1 MGIIHKMWQRAQ
13 TVENP
18 LRKRYQFVKKISKK
32 VLDKEGVLWYYSQAR
47 LRDTA
52 GGAKRTLKTIQRE
65 TRKKFSE
72 DSKRVKHESVERIK
86 RKSLIL
92 AQDERWRRA

>member
-1 MGIIHKMWQRAQ
+1 M
-13 TVENP
+13 
-18 LRKRYQFVKKISKK
+18 
-32 VLDKEGVLWYYSQAR
+32 LDKAFLVWYSMQAR